1 MQHCEVKLVS
11 CTNWSAATV
20 VAHFVQLRICF
31 RFISHYITNPILMKL
46 KDASSVTVT
55 YPAEAVFSLVDGPY
69 SSDCKYAKMNQTLTA
84 TYSS

>member
-1 MQHCEVKLVS
+1 
-11 CTNWSAATV
+11 
-20 VAHFVQLRICF
+20 
-31 RFISHYITNPILMKL
+31 MKL

>member
-1 MQHCEVKLVS
+1 
-11 CTNWSAATV
+11 
-20 VAHFVQLRICF
+20 
-31 RFISHYITNPILMKL
+31 MKL

-84 TYSS
+84 TYSSWNDRVDDLYSIAVSPKKQYK